1 MRRLLVVLLVL
12 STALFAAGV
21 IAERSSADE
30 HAGTPAGEEVDAHT
44 AEEGAT
50 HSEESDEENESVLAI
65 DLESTPLVVLAV
77 VVGLAAAALATTR
90 YGTLPGFLGTV
101 AVVALA
107 WGVLDVREFF
117 HQLDESQTG
126 IAVVAALVAALHLA
140 VAAVSGRLAQR
151 TGTT

>member
-1 MRRLLVVLLVL
+1 MRGLLVVLLVL

-21 IAERSSADE
+21 IAERASGDE
-30 HAGTPAGEEVDAHT
+30 HAGTPAGEEVQAHT
-44 AEEGAT
+44 GEESAT
-50 HSEESDEENESVLAI
+50 HSEEPGEENEAVLGI

-77 VVGLAAAALATTR
+77 VVGLVAAALAATR
-90 YGTLPGFLGTV
+90 YGTVPGFLGAV

-107 WGVLDVREFF
+107 WAVLDVREVF

-126 IAVVAALVAALHLA
+126 IAIVAAVVAALHLG

-151 TGTT
+151 TGAA